1 MNRYSKVLWMA
12 LAAAL
17 CVNNGYAQQ
26 NPPQPGPTAPQIVPP
41 GLSQAGA
48 DVTQIFDVKYADVNT
63 LMQVLSVFNV
73 QMFPSPQLHVLSVRA
88 PKEIM
93 PAIAD
98 AIKRLDV
105 PPPPP
110 PPSKNVELIIYVVNA
125 SDQPDSGPMPAPLQ
139 PVINQLRNVLSYK
152 GFQVIDTQVVR
163 GMQGRTTSTSGHM
176 PTAPRP
182 AAIGADTPPPSTYS
196 FSTSFRIR
204 GTDKDPVVFLEN
216 MKFGVQVPNFND
228 GRWQYYNVGI
238 NSEVELP
245 RGQQVV
251 VGKTTVGERALI
263 LVMSAKVLD

>member
-1 MNRYSKVLWMA
+1 
-12 LAAAL
+12 
-17 CVNNGYAQQ
+17 
-26 NPPQPGPTAPQIVPP
+26 
-41 GLSQAGA
+41 
-48 DVTQIFDVKYADVNT
+48 
-63 LMQVLSVFNV
+63 
-73 QMFPSPQLHVLSVRA
+73 
-88 PKEIM
+88 
-93 PAIAD
+93 
-98 AIKRLDV
+98 
-105 PPPPP
+105 
-110 PPSKNVELIIYVVNA
+110 
-125 SDQPDSGPMPAPLQ
+125 
-139 PVINQLRNVLSYK
+139 
-152 GFQVIDTQVVR
+152 
-163 GMQGRTTSTSGHM
+163 M

>member
-1 MNRYSKVLWMA
+1 MNRYSKVLWIV

-17 CVNNGYAQQ
+17 WIDSGYAQQ
-26 NPPQPGPTAPQIVPP
+26 NPPPQ
-41 GLSQAGA
+41 GGS
-48 DVTQIFDVKYADVNT
+48 DSTQIFDVKYADVNT
-63 LMQVLSVFNV
+63 LMQVLSVFDV
-73 QMFPSPQLHVLSVRA
+73 RMVPSPQLHVLSVRA

-110 PPSKNVELIIYVVNA
+110 PPSPPSKNVELIIYVVNA
-125 SDQPDSGPMPAPLQ
+125 SDQPDSGPIPAPLQ
-139 PVINQLRNVLSYK
+139 PVISQLRNVLSYK

-163 GMQGRTTSTSGHM
+163 GMQGRNTSTSGHM
-176 PTAPRP
+176 PSAPKP
-182 AAIGADTPPPSTYS
+182 GALGGETPPPSTYS
-196 FSTSFRIR
+196 FSTSFRLR
-204 GTDKDPVVFLEN
+204 GTDKDPIVFLEN

-228 GRWQYYNVGI
+228 GHWQYYNVGI

-251 VGKTTVGERALI
+251 VGKTTVGDRALI

>member
-125 SDQPDSGPMPAPLQ
+125 
-139 PVINQLRNVLSYK
+139 
-152 GFQVIDTQVVR
+152 
-163 GMQGRTTSTSGHM
+163 
-176 PTAPRP
+176 
-182 AAIGADTPPPSTYS
+182 
-196 FSTSFRIR
+196 FR
-204 GTDKDPVVFLEN
+204 
-216 MKFGVQVPNFND
+216 
-228 GRWQYYNVGI
+228 
-238 NSEVELP
+238 
-245 RGQQVV
+245 
-251 VGKTTVGERALI
+251 
-263 LVMSAKVLD
+263 